1 MMLILVALYFITF
14 LPNTV
19 YLILGNKFNLS
30 IRFDDAAKYYR
41 GVTNMGQ
48 AANSCINILV
58 YTAMSP

>member
-30 IRFDDAAKYYR
+30 IRFDDAANYYS
-41 GVTNMGQ
+41 GVTYMAQ
-48 AANSCINILV
+48 AANSCVNILV